1 MPRSGPASSAR
12 PPTCVPDCQPDEADQ
27 PKPRRIYLG
36 SYEAGTRNLIVPRQ
50 VWEAAG
56 HDPSTANASCTSAT
70 P

>member
-1 MPRSGPASSAR
+1 MS
-12 PPTCVPDCQPDEADQ
+12 DE